1 MTQLQQY
8 EKDVLQAEHDEQMKK
23 LFESLTHMET
33 AMEEASEQFEMLGGV
48 DSVSRVTQID
58 SQTRC
63 LPDVSGGVKEMSFV
77 IDRHMRRVA
86 ELTEAEHRV
95 ESWVRD
101 GEGQVKAAAA
111 AAPVCE
117 QPTCVIDAGGEV
129 TFVTSC
135 SRTDG
140 FVGDKSGRVIKA
152 SLGDEDGVKLPNPC
166 IFVAFW
172 YEEEKDH
179 LLVTSLDGSVNL
191 RCHCDIDWNKWISDI
206 HCDSKRQQLFIAQP
220 KTVTVTDLSGCVT
233 RVISDTSVNHS
244 VGYISGIDGDDDKVI
259 VFDCVNK
266 KVFVM
271 SKDTGELEKVVAL
284 GDWCGTGGGMVSLL
298 DNKILL
304 TDWNNRKVHK
314 VCMITN
320 QLITSFPTRCS
331 TFTEFKIPFGV
342 ACDSRGLVFISD
354 CDSHVVRVLLS
365 DGTDVQTLGTDGE
378 SDRDTWRFKEPFGLI
393 VTEGDTRSHLVV
405 ADCVNKRLLVFD
417 IL

>member
-1 MTQLQQY
+1 MATGDAFTVCSIRSCSQAAVGEAARSSSLLCQSHLNQDFKRVRSLRESLTQKLKQELTQKVNLSGIRLHHGLLQQEIQLIEQHIDHLHHIIDKHHRIIKQNLERRSETLLKCLQHMTQLQQY

-111 AAPVCE
+111 AAAVCE

-129 TFVTSC
+129 ECVTSC

-172 YEEEKDH
+172 FMRRRIIC
-179 LLVTSLDGSVNL
+179 L
-191 RCHCDIDWNKWISDI
+191 
-206 HCDSKRQQLFIAQP
+206 
-220 KTVTVTDLSGCVT
+220 
-233 RVISDTSVNHS
+233 
-244 VGYISGIDGDDDKVI
+244 
-259 VFDCVNK
+259 
-266 KVFVM
+266 
-271 SKDTGELEKVVAL
+271 
-284 GDWCGTGGGMVSLL
+284 
-298 DNKILL
+298 
-304 TDWNNRKVHK
+304 
-314 VCMITN
+314 
-320 QLITSFPTRCS
+320 
-331 TFTEFKIPFGV
+331 
-342 ACDSRGLVFISD
+342 
-354 CDSHVVRVLLS
+354 
-365 DGTDVQTLGTDGE
+365 
-378 SDRDTWRFKEPFGLI
+378 
-393 VTEGDTRSHLVV
+393 
-405 ADCVNKRLLVFD
+405 
-417 IL
+417 